1 MRSRRL
7 TAVSSFASVGATD
20 DDADRIVA
28 AERAALSRGAK
39 RSDNALLTGVCFM
52 APLLLFLALVYA
64 VPFLGVAAW
73 SVTLPK
79 PGLGQY
85 ERLVADP
92 LVFSVFLRTFRICLI
107 VTVLSV
113 GAAYTIAYVWVRGT
127 RLERRLVEFC
137 ILIPFWISILTR
149 AFGWLALLSNRG
161 LINTWLEAAGL
172 IAGPLPLAYNEFSVT
187 LGIAHVLTPFAAFPL
202 ASSMRSVDERVLL
215 AARGLGASRL
225 RIFWTSVPAD
235 DRLGRRRRG
244 AHRLRLHPRLLRDA
258 GHSRRRPQ
266 HHGGGARLAAHVP
279 KPRLGAWRG
288 DQRRAG
294 RAGRRPHGRIVPPG
308 QARAHGGLAMIQ
320 RPGLIALLLAG
331 LVSAFLLAPLLAVVP
346 ISFTPARFLTMPN
359 GHLSLIHY
367 RELIDDPDWARS
379 ILLSLRIGVVSSA
392 IATALALAFSLG
404 VWMLRPRFAALMV
417 GFVLLP
423 MIAPPIVSAMTLYF
437 FLTSLSEVSGAI
449 GYDTWFGVTIA
460 HVVMITPFAVVMI
473 LVALA
478 QVDRRLDLA
487 ARGLGA
493 SALQRVFKVILPNI
507 RFGVMMAALMAFFLS
522 WEEIGV
528 TLFITSVNAITL
540 PRLMWMGVHDNI
552 DPAVAAISVVL
563 IVITTLA
570 LTGRMAL
577 QREEAA

>member
-113 GAAYTIAYVWVRGT
+113 GAAYAIAYVWVRGT

-215 AARGLGASRL
+215 GRPRPRRL
-225 RIFWTSVPAD
+225 APAHLLAGVPAD
-235 DRLGRRRRG
+235 DRLRRRRRG

-279 KPRLGAWRG
+279 KPRLGARRG

-294 RAGRRPHGRIVPPG
+294 RAGRRPHGRLVPPG
-308 QARAHGGLAMIQ
+308 QARAHGRLAMIQ
-320 RPGLIALLLAG
+320 RPGPIALLLAG

-417 GFVLLP
+417 GFVLLADDRAADRLGDDP
-423 MIAPPIVSAMTLYF
+423 L
-437 FLTSLSEVSGAI
+437 FLPDEPLRG
-449 GYDTWFGVTIA
+449 
-460 HVVMITPFAVVMI
+460 
-473 LVALA
+473 
-478 QVDRRLDLA
+478 QRRDRL
-487 ARGLGA
+487 
-493 SALQRVFKVILPNI
+493 
-507 RFGVMMAALMAFFLS
+507 
-522 WEEIGV
+522 
-528 TLFITSVNAITL
+528 
-540 PRLMWMGVHDNI
+540 
-552 DPAVAAISVVL
+552 
-563 IVITTLA
+563 
-570 LTGRMAL
+570 
-577 QREEAA
+577 